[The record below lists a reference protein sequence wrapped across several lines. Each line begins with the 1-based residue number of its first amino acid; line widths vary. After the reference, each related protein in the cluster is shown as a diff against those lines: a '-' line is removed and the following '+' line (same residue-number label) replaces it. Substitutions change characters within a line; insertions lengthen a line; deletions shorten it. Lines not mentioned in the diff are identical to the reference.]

1 MFYCE
6 EMVGFFFF
14 LGGASEKLSGMMNI
28 KLQNFFYTI
37 CTPVLLIYVL
47 NKEVPCRPWNKCS

>member
-6 EMVGFFFF
+6 EMAGVFFG
-14 LGGASEKLSGMMNI
+14 GGAIMISEKLSGMMNI

-47 NKEVPCRPWNKCS
+47 NKEVPCRP